1 MGEWNPG
8 KYSNA
13 EIDALTSKV
22 AVELDTEKR
31 AAMMTEALK
40 IARDDV
46 AIIPLHQQ
54 PLAWAVRDGV
64 NIPITA
70 DNKPRLWYA
79 TID

>member
-1 MGEWNPG
+1 
-8 KYSNA
+8 A
-13 EIDALTSKV
+13 ELDALTAKV
-22 AVELDTEKR
+22 AVELDTDKR
-31 AAMMTEALK
+31 TAMMTEALK

-64 NIPITA
+64 NIPAAA